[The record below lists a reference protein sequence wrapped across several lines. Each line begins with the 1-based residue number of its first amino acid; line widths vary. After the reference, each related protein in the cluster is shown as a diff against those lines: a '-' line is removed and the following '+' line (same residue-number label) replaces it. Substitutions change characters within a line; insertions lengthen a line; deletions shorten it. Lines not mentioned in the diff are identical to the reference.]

1 VTLLRTYARYD
12 VHFDRGEGARLWDS
26 EGNEYLDF
34 LSGISVSSVGHCHPA
49 VVAAVREQAGR
60 LIHVGNLFYTEPM
73 ERLADRLT
81 ELFGGGGGVFFTNSG
96 AEAIEAAL
104 KLARKARQGGDVIVA
119 RGAFHGRTY
128 GALSATPQESKQ
140 APFAPLVPGFRALD
154 PEAIADSVDERTACV
169 LLEPVQGETGVHV
182 LSDEVLRACREAC
195 DRHGA
200 ALIFDEIQCGLGR
213 TGKVW
218 GHEWPGVVP
227 DAITTA
233 KALGGGLPIGALI
246 TGERLRDVLAPG
258 DHGSTFAGGAVVA
271 AAANASLEVLTDP
284 ALLRRVVELGER
296 LRAALGELPR
306 VRDVRGIGLMNA
318 IDVDGDAP
326 ELVRRALFEQRLV
339 LNATGPATIR
349 MLPPLIIGEP
359 ELDDAVGRLR
369 AVLDCGD
376 RHLSPGLGC
385 LSPESYG
392 AFGAGS
398 SLPRSSGGCGSSPS

>member
-1 VTLLRTYARYD
+1 VSLLRTYARYD
-12 VHFDRGEGARLWDS
+12 VRFERGEGARLWDS
-26 EGNEYLDF
+26 AGNEYLDF

-49 VVAAVREQAGR
+49 VVEAIRDQAGR
-60 LIHVGNLFYTEPM
+60 LMHVGNLFYTEPM

-154 PEAIADSVDERTACV
+154 PGAIADSVDERTACV

-182 LSDEVLRACREAC
+182 LDDEVLRACREAC

-213 TGKVW
+213 SGKVW
-218 GHEWPGVVP
+218 AHAWPGVVP

-258 DHGSTFAGGAVVA
+258 DHGSTFAGGPVVA
-271 AAANASLEVLTDP
+271 AAANAALDVLTDP
-284 ALLRRVVELGER
+284 SLLRRVVELGER

-318 IDVDGDAP
+318 IDVEGDAP
-326 ELVRRALFEQRLV
+326 ALARRALFEQRLV
-339 LNATGPATIR
+339 VNATGPATIR
-349 MLPPLIIGEP
+349 LLPPLIVGEP
-359 ELDDAVGRLR
+359 ELDDAVGRLG
-369 AVLDCGD
+369 AVLE
-376 RHLSPGLGC
+376 R
-385 LSPESYG
+385 
-392 AFGAGS
+392 
-398 SLPRSSGGCGSSPS
+398 